1 MRISILQTSGCQWKV
16 QSMLINDPVIS
27 RLLST
32 TITVRILSDGWS
44 YYLKIKINLNMKHD
58 QPVMDVIPCS
68 FQSGFRRLPT
78 RGLWMTNP
86 CQNSKYPLTHFYI
99 RFLLEVNLPK
109 VKRTY
114 NIYRMFQ
121 DSVYINCLQYLLH
134 SDNILNVSRFA
145 YFAFFVN
152 TYCTI
157 IARFLMT
164 LSSLQY

>member
-1 MRISILQTSGCQWKV
+1 MS
-16 QSMLINDPVIS
+16 INDQVIS
-27 RLLST
+27 RLLSN

-58 QPVMDVIPCS
+58 QPVMEVIPCS

-99 RFLLEVNLPK
+99 RFLLEANLPK
-109 VKRTY
+109 VKRTD

-121 DSVYINCLQYLLH
+121 DFVYIK
-134 SDNILNVSRFA
+134 
-145 YFAFFVN
+145 N
-152 TYCTI
+152 TEQLYV
-157 IARFLMT
+157 
-164 LSSLQY
+164 LSHDRSCGRGWAPVKPV